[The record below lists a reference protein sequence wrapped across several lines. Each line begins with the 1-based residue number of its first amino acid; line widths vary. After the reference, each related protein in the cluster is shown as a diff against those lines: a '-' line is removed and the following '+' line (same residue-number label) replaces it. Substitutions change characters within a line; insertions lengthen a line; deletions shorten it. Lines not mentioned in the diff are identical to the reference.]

1 MKRSLA
7 LIVIALTI
15 FSFSADA
22 QRKKTPE
29 PAPVT
34 TTANSKQAEIDLYKE
49 IYSQAMQYGD
59 LGVAINTVYTILAMG
74 GEASYKDTLAYL
86 YFNAGNN
93 VQAILVADDILT
105 ENPNNITML
114 EITAISQQNLG
125 LAKEALE
132 NYEKLYSLNPDI
144 YHMYSIA
151 TLQYSLKRF
160 GECGN
165 TIDQILK
172 SDDNVKPIKITN
184 NNGQS
189 QEVPIKAACLNML
202 GVMALEL
209 KQNDVAL
216 KSFEE
221 AIKVAPDFGLAK
233 GNLAKV
239 TEMMKPAPAP
249 KK

>member
-1 MKRSLA
+1 MRIYIVLTAVTLSL
-7 LIVIALTI
+7 L
-15 FSFSADA
+15 SYSASA
-22 QRKKTPE
+22 QRKKAQDE
-29 PAPVT
+29 PVPVV
-34 TTANSKQAEIDLYKE
+34 AVDDEQADIDLQKK
-49 IYSQAMQYGD
+49 IYRQAMQYGD
-59 LGVAINTVYTILAMG
+59 LGVAINAVYDILALG
-74 GEASYKDTLAYL
+74 GEANYKDTLAYL

-93 VQAILVADDILT
+93 VQAILVADDILA
-105 ENPNNITML
+105 EQPNNATML

-125 LAKEALE
+125 LAKEALA
-132 NYEKLYSLNPDI
+132 NYEKLYALSPDI

-172 SDDNVKPIKITN
+172 AEDNVKPIKISN
-184 NNGQS
+184 SNGQS

-209 KQNDVAL
+209 KQTDVAL
-216 KSFEE
+216 KSFQE
-221 AIKVAPDFGLAK
+221 ALKVAPDFALAN

-239 TEMMKPAPAP
+239 SEMLKTDEPS
-249 KK
+249 KQ

>member
-1 MKRSLA
+1 MRAYIVLLTVVLSL
-7 LIVIALTI
+7 L
-15 FSFSADA
+15 SFSVSA
-22 QRKKTPE
+22 QKKKTPE
-29 PAPVT
+29 PAPAPTVD
-34 TTANSKQAEIDLYKE
+34 SKQADIDLHKK

-59 LGVAINTVYTILAMG
+59 LGVAINTVYTILALG

-93 VQAILVADDILT
+93 VQAILVADDILA
-105 ENPNNITML
+105 EKPNSVTML

-125 LAKEALE
+125 LAKEALA
-132 NYEKLYSLNPDI
+132 NYEKLYGLSPDI
-144 YHMYSIA
+144 YHLYSIA

-165 TIDQILK
+165 TIDQIIR
-172 SDDNVKPIKITN
+172 SEDNVKPIKITN

-209 KQNDVAL
+209 KQTDVAM
-216 KSFEE
+216 KSFQE
-221 AIKVAPDFGLAK
+221 ALKIAPDFALAN

-239 TEMMKPAPAP
+239 NEMLKADEP
-249 KK
+249 KKK

>member
-1 MKRSLA
+1 MRIYIV
-7 LIVIALTI
+7 LIVAFTL
-15 FSFSADA
+15 FSFQAEA
-22 QRKKTPE
+22 QKKKKSEPTP
-29 PAPVT
+29 VN
-34 TTANSKQAEIDLYKE
+34 TTANTTKKSDIELHKM

-59 LGVAINTVYTILAMG
+59 LGVAINTVYTILALG

-105 ENPNNITML
+105 AQPNNATML

-125 LAKEALE
+125 LAKEALA
-132 NYEKLYSLNPDI
+132 NYEKLYALSPDI

-172 SDDNVKPIKITN
+172 ADENVKPIKITN

-209 KQNDVAL
+209 KQTDVAL
-216 KSFEE
+216 KSFQE
-221 AIKVAPDFGLAK
+221 ALKVAPEFALAN

-239 TEMMKPAPAP
+239 TEMLKTEAP

>member
-1 MKRSLA
+1 MRTYIVLLTVAISLLSLNA
-7 LIVIALTI
+7 K
-15 FSFSADA
+15 A

-29 PAPVT
+29 PAST
-34 TTANSKQAEIDLYKE
+34 TTVDSKQADIDLHKK

-59 LGVAINTVYTILAMG
+59 LGVAINTVYTILALG
-74 GEASYKDTLAYL
+74 GEGSYKDTLAYL
-86 YFNAGNN
+86 YFNAGKN
-93 VQAILVADDILT
+93 VQAILVADDILA
-105 ENPNNITML
+105 EQPNNTTML

-125 LAKEALE
+125 LVKEALA
-132 NYEKLYSLNPDI
+132 NYEKLYTLSPDI

-165 TIDQILK
+165 TIDQIIK
-172 SDDNVKPIKITN
+172 SEDNVKPIKITN

-209 KQNDVAL
+209 KQTDVAM
-216 KSFEE
+216 KSFQE
-221 AIKVAPDFGLAK
+221 AIKIAPDFALAN

-239 TEMMKPAPAP
+239 SEMLKEEEP
-249 KK
+249 KKK